1 MINKLRKILI
11 VLCSVLM
18 VVCSGLFVA
27 TATPVKANTVTVDT
41 LESSVIDNFEMV
53 NVSEMYIDPSNSA
66 NAGIKF
72 TYKVS
77 KTWYENA
84 KTLGDVTLT
93 MYINKVGAEDSL
105 KTSITSTF
113 NGDFKGEDYVEISG
127 ALVYGNIIADYE
139 EQNGVDLTA
148 EQEEKVLNAAYAMDL
163 QAWAVAVITN
173 NAEEVGAINAYGTTV
188 RSLNG
193 VASSLLVNGNVTE
206 EQKAVID
213 NYVSIEEKTSTYAYS
228 FNKTLQGTIEYAE
241 LDAKYTAY
249 LGAEKLPT
257 TIENNTLTFTL
268 PRALENEGGEYNI
281 TLLDE
286 NGNGYKTKFNAY
298 TQLITTK
305 EEFLEVFP
313 INLTAAGTVK
323 DVKGA
328 YLLGADI
335 SLGGSTYQNASKDTV
350 SFEGVLDGN
359 GHKIDNFTVWAGGL
373 FSNIKGVTT
382 IKNIAFTNAVTSNE
396 LLAKTVGKSEIGS
409 GDEKDD
415 LFTIENVFVSY
426 KSGAQGF
433 TLYSEDC
440 GFNVNAK
447 NVISVS
453 SVPSTYKSDPYGN
466 LFVGVVRRPGWV
478 EAFANKLYSNVF
490 IVHNNVRKLAGD
502 TFYASNEVGQTT
514 VMANTYR
521 FNDVATMTAN
531 DTYNNYVTDNTNKHW
546 VVNSDGTATWGYS
559 LGRVDTVM
567 NYSVKDKLTQID
579 SKNIVS
585 AVDGDG
591 NEYVVDGALTLTN
604 DTIGVL
610 TKDLRVT
617 LEDNSAKTIRF
628 NIYTD
633 IITTKEELLEVM
645 PGTATAN
652 TVKDVKGAFI
662 LGDDIFLGGSVLQNP
677 SKTTGTFEGLFD
689 GNGHKIDNFTIW
701 NGGFFCATKN
711 VTTIKNVAFTNAV
724 TSHELICYTT
734 GTEEDDLLTLE
745 NIFVSYKS
753 SAQAFVLWS
762 NDCGFNVKPSN
773 IISIS
778 SVPSTYKGSY
788 LGNLLV
794 NNVVREGWLDAYAKD
809 LYSNIF
815 LVHNNVHTIAKDIYY
830 ASNEEGQTRTIANTY
845 RFKDVATMMADATY
859 SAYVSDTTSKH
870 WIVNSDGTATWGYPA
885 A

>member
-41 LESSVIDNFEMV
+41 LESSVIDNFEME

-139 EQNGVDLTA
+139 EQNGVDLTP

-305 EEFLEVFP
+305 QELFDMLP
-313 INLTAAGTVK
+313 GATDLNPTTAAEK
-323 DVKGA
+323 HIKGA

-335 SLGGSTYQNASKDTV
+335 DCGSANLTNYGAGATTKS
-350 SFEGVLDGN
+350 SFEGVFNGN
-359 GHKIDNFTVWAGGL
+359 GHKISNFTVYAGGL
-373 FSNIKGVTT
+373 FSTIVGDTT
-382 IKNIAFTNAVTSNE
+382 IKNLGVTNARALGT
-396 LLAKTVGKSEIGS
+396 LFHIGKSNTAQ
-409 GDEKDD
+409 
-415 LFTIENVFVSY
+415 LYFENIYVQHRTMANATDKQSFNLWTGYTVS
-426 KSGAQGF
+426 
-433 TLYSEDC
+433 
-440 GFNVNAK
+440 AK
-447 NVISVS
+447 NVINVGYL
-453 SVPSTYKSDPYGN
+453 TGAYYGGWEGNILINHLGNNKEFEN
-466 LFVGVVRRPGWV
+466 L
-478 EAFANKLYSNVF
+478 F
-490 IVHNNVRKLAGD
+490 IVHDNVRTIAED
-502 TFYASNEVGQTT
+502 SYYASNEEGQTNT
-514 VMANTYR
+514 IANIYR

-531 DTYNNYVTDNTNKHW
+531 DTYNNYVSDNTTKHW

-585 AVDGDG
+585 AVDVDG
-591 NEYVVDGALTLTN
+591 NEYVVGGALTLTN
-604 DTIGVL
+604 DTTTVL

-662 LGDDIFLGGSVLQNP
+662 LGDDISLGGSVLQNP

-762 NDCGFNVKPSN
+762 NECGFNVKPSN

>member
-139 EQNGVDLTA
+139 EQNGVDLTP
-148 EQEEKVLNAAYAMDL
+148 EQEEKFLNAAYAMDL

-173 NAEEVGAINAYGTTV
+173 NTEEVGAINAYGTTV

-305 EEFLEVFP
+305 QELLDMLP
-313 INLTAAGTVK
+313 GATDLNPTTAAEK
-323 DVKGA
+323 HIKGA

-335 SLGGSTYQNASKDTV
+335 DLGNANLTNYGAGATTKS
-350 SFEGVLDGN
+350 SFEGVFNGN
-359 GHKIDNFTVWAGGL
+359 GHKISNFTVYSGGL
-373 FSNIKGVTT
+373 FSTIVGDTT
-382 IKNIAFTNAVTSNE
+382 IKNLAITNARALGT
-396 LLAKTVGKSEIGS
+396 LFHIGKSNTAQ
-409 GDEKDD
+409 
-415 LFTIENVFVSY
+415 LYFENIYVQHRTMANATDKQSFNLWTGYTVS
-426 KSGAQGF
+426 
-433 TLYSEDC
+433 
-440 GFNVNAK
+440 AK
-447 NVISVS
+447 NVINVGYL
-453 SVPSTYKSDPYGN
+453 TGAYYG
-466 LFVGVVRRPGWV
+466 GW
-478 EAFANKLYSNVF
+478 EGNILINHLGNNKEFENIF
-490 IVHNNVRKLAGD
+490 IVHDNVRTIAED
-502 TFYASNEVGQTT
+502 SYYASNEEGQTNT
-514 VMANTYR
+514 IANIYR

-531 DTYNNYVTDNTNKHW
+531 DTYNNYVSDNTTKHW
-546 VVNSDGTATWGYS
+546 VVNSDGNATWGYS
-559 LGRVDTVM
+559 LGRVDAVM

-585 AVDGDG
+585 AVDIDG
-591 NEYVVDGALTLTN
+591 NEYAVG
-604 DTIGVL
+604 GVL
-610 TKDLRVT
+610 TLENNTTDVVTKELKVT
-617 LEDNSAKTIRF
+617 LDDNSTKTVYF
-628 NIYTD
+628 NVYTD
-633 IITTKEELLEVM
+633 IITTKQELLDM
-645 PGTATAN
+645 LPGATDLNPTTAAE
-652 TVKDVKGAFI
+652 KHIKGAYL
-662 LGDDIFLGGSVLQNP
+662 LGEDIDLGNP
-677 SKTTGTFEGLFD
+677 NLTNYGTGATTKSSFEGVFD
-689 GNGHKIDNFTIW
+689 GNGHTISNFTVY
-701 NGGFFCATKN
+701 GGGLFSTI
-711 VTTIKNVAFTNAV
+711 VGDTTIKNLAITNVRALGTLFHIGKTSTAQLNFENIYV
-724 TSHELICYTT
+724 QHRAMANATDKQSFNLWTSHNVSAKNIINVGYLTGAYYGGWEGGILIN
-734 GTEEDDLLTLE
+734 DLGNNAILE
-745 NIFVSYKS
+745 NIFIVH
-753 SAQAFVLWS
+753 
-762 NDCGFNVKPSN
+762 DNVRA
-773 IISIS
+773 IAE
-778 SVPSTYKGSY
+778 
-788 LGNLLV
+788 NL
-794 NNVVREGWLDAYAKD
+794 
-809 LYSNIF
+809 
-815 LVHNNVHTIAKDIYY
+815 YY
-830 ASNEEGQTRTIANTY
+830 ASNEEGQTNTIANTY